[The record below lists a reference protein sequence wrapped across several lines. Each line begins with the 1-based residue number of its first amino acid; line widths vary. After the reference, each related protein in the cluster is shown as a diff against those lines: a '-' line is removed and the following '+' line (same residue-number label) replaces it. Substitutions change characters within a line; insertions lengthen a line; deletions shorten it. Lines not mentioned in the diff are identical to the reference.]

1 MAEWERVDRGI
12 RVRRHPTRKHGQM
25 PDKYYVLRY
34 RVGGKYK
41 QEALGWASQGWT
53 LAKARAELAK
63 LKEAART
70 GVGEVTL
77 KERREKAQAIRD
89 AKKIRQIS
97 KQHGKYTT
105 KLIKIN
111 LVCEQTKLILNHH

>member
-1 MAEWERVDRGI
+1 
-12 RVRRHPTRKHGQM
+12 M

-70 GVGEVTL
+70 GVGEVIQ

-89 AKKIRQIS
+89 AKKNKANIQTTWEIYYEINKNKTWYANRQ
-97 KQHGKYTT
+97 
-105 KLIKIN
+105 N
-111 LVCEQTKLILNHH
+111 